1 MEQMHAFL
9 TLTTHII
16 YIRLQDTLLL
26 AQLEVNVILLLL
38 PPLSVSVAPFTKSH
52 HHPPPP
58 PLPVCLSRTPHSLR
72 VYHIH
77 THRRPTL

>member
-26 AQLEVNVILLLL
+26 AQLRF
-38 PPLSVSVAPFTKSH
+38 A
-52 HHPPPP
+52 
-58 PLPVCLSRTPHSLR
+58 
-72 VYHIH
+72 
-77 THRRPTL
+77 